1 MTTKILMT
9 YSNTEGLEKL
19 LNHPDFQVDIKP
31 KPTQEQLAQIISGY
45 DGLLIRSEV
54 KVTKEVLDSAK
65 NLKLVVR
72 AGTGVDNIDIPTATQ
87 KGIVAMN
94 VPGGNTIS
102 AAEHTM
108 GLILALSRNIPQAY
122 NSLKS
127 GQWKREKFVGTELQ
141 GKTLGLIGLGRIGK
155 EVAKRAQSFEMKV
168 IAYDPF
174 ISEEYAKTIGVE
186 LKQLDELF
194 AESDYISIHTPKNE
208 QTKNLINKE
217 TIAKMKPGVRII
229 NCARGGIVDENALIS
244 ALKSG
249 HVKGAAL
256 DVFEKEPLPPDSPLL
271 DPSLENLI
279 FTPHLGASTE
289 EAQIKIAQESSDLI
303 IDFFT
308 KGIIRNAVNM
318 PSVDI
323 DTYKKIKPYLDL
335 NEAMGSMGAQLT
347 EGGIQEVEITYSGE
361 ITAFNTN
368 ILTPALLKGILTP
381 ILDIKVNFVNA
392 GYIAK
397 DRGIKIKEIK
407 TQESIDYTSLI
418 NVKITTDK
426 EAISISGTVFSHQ
439 FPRIVSIKEL
449 DVDVQPEGYMII
461 LENID
466 KPGIIGKVGTIL
478 GENKINI
485 ARMQVGREKIGGEA
499 ITVINIDNS
508 VNNEILKKISKIDGI
523 TKVKFVQL

>member
-1 MTTKILMT
+1 MTTNILMT
-9 YSNTEGLEKL
+9 YSNKEGLEKL
-19 LNHPDFQVDIKP
+19 LSHPEFKVDIKP
-31 KPTQEQLAQIISGY
+31 KPTQEELAKIIPDY

-54 KVTKEVLDSAK
+54 KVTKEVLESAR

-102 AAEHTM
+102 AAEHTIA
-108 GLILALSRNIPQAY
+108 LILALSRNVPQAY
-122 NSLKS
+122 LSLKS

-155 EVAKRAQSFEMKV
+155 EVAKRAQGFEMKV

-174 ISEEYAKTIGVE
+174 VTEEYAKTIGVE
-186 LKQLDELF
+186 LKSLDEVL

-217 TIAKMKPGVRII
+217 TIAKMKQGVRII
-229 NCARGGIVDENALIS
+229 NCARGGIVDEKALIDG
-244 ALKSG
+244 LKSG
-249 HVKGAAL
+249 HIKGAAL

-279 FTPHLGASTE
+279 LTPHLGASTE
-289 EAQIKIAQESSDLI
+289 EAQIKIAQESSELI

-323 DTYKKIKPYLDL
+323 ETYKKIKPYLDL
-335 NEAMGSMGAQLT
+335 NEAIGSMGSQLI
-347 EGGIQEVEITYSGE
+347 EGGIQEVEITYAGE
-361 ITAFNTN
+361 IADFNTS

-397 DRGIKIKEIK
+397 ERGIKIKETK
-407 TQESIDYTSLI
+407 TKETVDYTSLV
-418 NVKITTDK
+418 NLKLATNK
-426 EAISISGTVFSHQ
+426 EKISISGTVFSHQ
-439 FPRIVSIKEL
+439 LPRIVSIKEL
-449 DVDVQPEGYMII
+449 DVDIQPEGYMII
-461 LENID
+461 LENVD
-466 KPGIIGKVGTIL
+466 RPGIIGKVGTLL
-478 GENKINI
+478 GENNINI
-485 ARMQVGREKIGGEA
+485 ARMQVGRKKVGEEA
-499 ITVINIDNS
+499 ITIISIDNS
-508 VNNEILKKISKIDGI
+508 VSEEILRKISKIDGI
-523 TKVKFVQL
+523 TRVKFVQL